1 MIIQIH
7 AVDSVRTKRLVKEA
21 ATVTISVYA
30 DRDSPEKIA
39 RTMIKVTC
47 SVERIVV
54 LMVELAL
61 KNLAMRQVV
70 NVFMAT
76 EVNSVQ
82 KMIQWSCSVTVTL
95 A

>member
-7 AVDSVRTKRLVKEA
+7 AVDSVRMERLVKEP

-30 DRDSPEKIA
+30 DRDSPEIIA
-39 RTMIKVTC
+39 RTMIKVTF

-54 LMVELAL
+54 LMVELAP

-70 NVFMAT
+70 NVFVAM

-82 KMIQWSCSVTVTL
+82 KMIRWSCSVTVTL